1 MESRR
6 SGVAGKS
13 RPPGRCQR
21 GSLEKGRR
29 HSWLVS
35 SRTTAG
41 ARTSQKSAISRLHAR
56 LRRAKGNQRSEIEEQ
71 TAKSEYFGRNLWNLF
86 SRFLSILLPLIAE
99 HHPDCLR
106 LAHQSFH
113 RHCAGC
119 ACRSAINCCGRVR
132 VIHTSSETCFDYI
145 LHLSFP

>member
-35 SRTTAG
+35 SRITAG

-71 TAKSEYFGRNLWNLF
+71 TAKSEYFGRNLSNLF
-86 SRFLSILLPLIAE
+86 SRFLSILLPLFAE
-99 HHPDCLR
+99 HRPDCLR
-106 LAHQSFH
+106 GAHQSFC
-113 RHCAGC
+113 RHPSGRER
-119 ACRSAINCCGRVR
+119 RSAN
-132 VIHTSSETCFDYI
+132 T
-145 LHLSFP
+145 

>member
-35 SRTTAG
+35 SRITAG
-41 ARTSQKSAISRLHAR
+41 ARTSQKSAISRPAVAG

-71 TAKSEYFGRNLWNLF
+71 TAKSEYFGRNLSNLF

-99 HHPDCLR
+99 HRPDCLR
-106 LAHQSFH
+106 RAH
-113 RHCAGC
+113 
-119 ACRSAINCCGRVR
+119 
-132 VIHTSSETCFDYI
+132 
-145 LHLSFP
+145 

>member
-21 GSLEKGRR
+21 GSLENGRR

-71 TAKSEYFGRNLWNLF
+71 TAKSEYFGRNLSNLF
-86 SRFLSILLPLIAE
+86 SRFLSILLPLIAV
-99 HHPDCLR
+99 HRPYFLR
-106 LAHQSFH
+106 RSHQSFPLH
-113 RHCAGC
+113 I
-119 ACRSAINCCGRVR
+119 ACC
-132 VIHTSSETCFDYI
+132 Y
-145 LHLSFP
+145 